1 MSLIM
6 LHVHIHFTLRSL
18 SYVTTLA
25 CFAYVLLVL
34 IYYTVDVKKWWSGAP
49 FYYPGEHGTISSD
62 ISSGLVNYFHIKHFV
77 IWVWWYHKSINFNF
91 QFLRQVQY
99 FHWVCYGYRGQVF
112 VEINLLEHV
121 WWLSLHNHWTV
132 QHVAWSRIQRNCIY

>member
-1 MSLIM
+1 MCRRMSLIM

-49 FYYPGEHGTISSD
+49 FYYPGEQDKYYLTTTSQTST
-62 ISSGLVNYFHIKHFV
+62 
-77 IWVWWYHKSINFNF
+77 
-91 QFLRQVQY
+91 
-99 FHWVCYGYRGQVF
+99 VF
-112 VEINLLEHV
+112 S
-121 WWLSLHNHWTV
+121 LSLLW
-132 QHVAWSRIQRNCIY
+132 I